1 MKLRIAGI
9 EQESIVDGPGWRYT
23 IFTQGCPHHCK
34 GCHNPETHDES
45 GGLLI
50 NTDEIICH
58 LGENPLVKGITFL
71 GGEPMLQP
79 KPLLEIAIEAK
90 KKGLNIWC
98 YTGYTLEELI
108 EKNDPDQ
115 MELLNIV
122 DVLVD
127 GRYVDSLRTMDISYR
142 GSLNQRII
150 YMSEERK
157 AHG

>member
-9 EQESIVDGPGWRYT
+9 EQESIVDGPGWRYV
-23 IFTQGCPHHCK
+23 IFTQGCPHRCK

-50 NTDEIICH
+50 DTDEIIRH
-58 LGENPLVKGITFL
+58 LGENPLVKGITFS

-108 EKNDPDQ
+108 EKDDPDQ

-157 AHG
+157 AYG

>member
-1 MKLRIAGI
+1 
-9 EQESIVDGPGWRYT
+9 
-23 IFTQGCPHHCK
+23 
-34 GCHNPETHDES
+34 
-45 GGLLI
+45 
-50 NTDEIICH
+50 
-58 LGENPLVKGITFL
+58 
-71 GGEPMLQP
+71 MLQP

-98 YTGYTLEELI
+98 YTGYTIEELI
-108 EKNDPDQ
+108 EKDDPDQ

-157 AHG
+157 AYG